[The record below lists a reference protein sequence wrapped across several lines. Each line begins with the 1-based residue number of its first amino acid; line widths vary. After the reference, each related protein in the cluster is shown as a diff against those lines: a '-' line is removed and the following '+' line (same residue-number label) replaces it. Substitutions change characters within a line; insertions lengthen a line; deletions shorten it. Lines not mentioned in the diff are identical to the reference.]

1 MCAGCEE
8 LATKAENF
16 DIIKK
21 KKTKTLQ
28 VQCNQVL

>member
-21 KKTKTLQ
+21 KRKTLQ

>member
-8 LATKAENF
+8 LATKDENF
-16 DIIKK
+16 DII

>member
-21 KKTKTLQ
+21 KTTTLQ